1 MTLVK
6 ANPTRKHSTVINIEQ
21 ASIFVP
27 LDNNAWLIT
36 IRNRQF
42 TITGSEGK
50 KITEMVERQ
59 TSSMQIG

>member
-6 ANPTRKHSTVINIEQ
+6 ANPTRKHSTVLNIEQ

-27 LDNNAWLIT
+27 LDNNGWLRT

-42 TITGSEGK
+42 TISGSEGK
-50 KITEMVERQ
+50 KITEMVERR
-59 TSSMQIG
+59 TNAIQIG